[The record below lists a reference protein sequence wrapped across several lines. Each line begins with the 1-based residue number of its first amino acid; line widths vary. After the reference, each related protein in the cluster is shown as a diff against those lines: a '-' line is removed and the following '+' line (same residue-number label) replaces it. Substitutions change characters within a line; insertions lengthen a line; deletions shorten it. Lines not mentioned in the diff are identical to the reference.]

1 MDYSSF
7 GTHIRLNTQKRCYG
21 KQYNA
26 CDACET
32 CHVYLHA
39 ACGLEM
45 QNAALRDALS
55 VARNMIFGGEKR
67 ARSAMKE
74 VKELSE
80 DLLSSL
86 EKIMRVLH

>member
-1 MDYSSF
+1 
-7 GTHIRLNTQKRCYG
+7 
-21 KQYNA
+21 
-26 CDACET
+26 
-32 CHVYLHA
+32 
-39 ACGLEM
+39 M

-74 VKELSE
+74 AKELSE

>member
-7 GTHIRLNTQKRCYG
+7 DTHIRLDTQKRCYG

-32 CHVYLHA
+32 CHVYLRT

-67 ARSAMKE
+67 ARNVMKE
-74 VKELSE
+74 VKELSG
-80 DLLSSL
+80 DLLFSL